1 MDSCGSSQGGSAR
14 LTTKNL
20 QRVAVREEGKAMIRF
35 PSCKTHQRATSFFS
49 AMLLG
54 VLLMLPLACA
64 SIGQQRRLN
73 EVKSKVEA
81 TWILEEWH
89 MKGEAVSPPK
99 VDGRFIIH
107 DNAIELILINR
118 TGEGVWSYY
127 GYGKYTLDASTFSMG
142 FDEVAM
148 FTEATSGTTVSR
160 KLTWDGQIKSFVI
173 SMENNQLHLRCA
185 DIGYHLI
192 IEKDTLIFKLK
203 GEIARIYRRAGG
215 K

>member
-1 MDSCGSSQGGSAR
+1 MIMFRSVKAHQGS
-14 LTTKNL
+14 
-20 QRVAVREEGKAMIRF
+20 
-35 PSCKTHQRATSFFS
+35 TSLFS
-49 AMLLG
+49 ALILVALLI
-54 VLLMLPLACA
+54 LPLACA
-64 SIGQQRRLN
+64 SIGQKGKLN

-107 DNAIELILINR
+107 DNAIVLILINR
-118 TGEGVWSYY
+118 AGEGVWSYY

-148 FTEATSGTTVSR
+148 FTESTSGTTVSR
-160 KLTWDGQIKSFVI
+160 KLTWDGQMKYFGI

-192 IEKDTLIFKLK
+192 VEGDTLIFKRK
-203 GEIARIYRRAGG
+203 GEIARIYRRAGA